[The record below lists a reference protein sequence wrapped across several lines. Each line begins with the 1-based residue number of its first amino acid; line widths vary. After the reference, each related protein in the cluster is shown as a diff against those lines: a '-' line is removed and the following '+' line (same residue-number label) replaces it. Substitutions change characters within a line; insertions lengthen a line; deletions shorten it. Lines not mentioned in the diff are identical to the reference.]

1 MVSLE
6 AYTPPSWA
14 AHLPNPPTQ
23 RLRLAVTPSLLHPW
37 PLPGLPPG
45 LELFIKRD
53 DLTGMQLSGNKV
65 RKLEFLLAKAKAEGH
80 DSVITIGGIQSNH
93 ARATAVAAR
102 YCGLDSHLILRTSRL
117 AADSDPGLVG
127 NLLVERL
134 VGAHIHTVTKEE
146 YAAAG
151 SRALTAQLERQL
163 RGQGTNP
170 YVIPVGGSNG
180 LGTWGYLS
188 FVEELRGQAADLGL
202 TDIVL
207 ACGSGSTAAG
217 IALGSHLAGL
227 GVRVHGYAVC
237 DSEDYFYAFIDDL
250 LDQVAPAEARGGAG
264 ARDLIRIA
272 EAKGVGYGIST
283 DEELATVLDA
293 AQATGIIL
301 DPVYTGKALHGWLAD
316 VAADPAAWAQRRVLF
331 VHTGGLLG
339 MYDKA
344 EQLQGPVQA
353 LQRAHR
359 LHVQG

>member
-293 AQATGIIL
+293 AQATGEA
-301 DPVYTGKALHGWLAD
+301 PW
-316 VAADPAAWAQRRVLF
+316 
-331 VHTGGLLG
+331 
-339 MYDKA
+339 
-344 EQLQGPVQA
+344 
-353 LQRAHR
+353 
-359 LHVQG
+359 

>member
-163 RGQGTNP
+163 RGQGANP

-301 DPVYTGKALHGWLAD
+301 DPVYTCKALHGWLAD

-359 LHVQG
+359 LHVQS